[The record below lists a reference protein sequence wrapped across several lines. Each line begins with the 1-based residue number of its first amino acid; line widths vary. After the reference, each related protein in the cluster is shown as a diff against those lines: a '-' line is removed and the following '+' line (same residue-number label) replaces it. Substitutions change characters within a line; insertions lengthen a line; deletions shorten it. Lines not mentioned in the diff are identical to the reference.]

1 MANLAEAELSQ
12 LPPAPSYSAAARKA
26 LAFSAVAI
34 TLLPLPITYL
44 GILPAYEVHARFLL
58 FYVPFLCLLTLSYL
72 FYVRDSLARA
82 MFADVLNPPAPPDP
96 YYYERTGQRL
106 GRWFRHLKA
115 ITLGILPALLVI
127 TSMYCVSRY
136 LGLFNQS
143 LARATAVYV
152 ERAGAGEEVGLTRGK
167 EEVGLTRGKEEVG
180 LTRGARRGRV
190 PTGSARSSRQPVP
203 RDSAAVD
210 TLPQPSDS
218 AAVRQYLLRAS
229 RMESIPEVVELTG
242 LYIGAF
248 VALLVA
254 VTLMALKEYA
264 KEAMGL
270 SEHELM
276 FGRYFQSDEQ

>member
-1 MANLAEAELSQ
+1 MANPAEAELSE
-12 LPPAPSYSAAARKA
+12 LRPPPSYSAAARKA

-136 LGLFNQS
+136 LASFNQS
-143 LARATAVYV
+143 VARATEVYV
-152 ERAGAGEEVGLTRGK
+152 ERAGKGEEVGLAPGKQDVGLTRGK
-167 EEVGLTRGKEEVG
+167 Q
-180 LTRGARRGRV
+180 RGRA
-190 PTGSARSSRQPVP
+190 PTASVQSSRQPVP

-276 FGRYFQSDEQ
+276 FGRYYQSDEQ